1 MSPPEGD
8 KMPPGDERVAL
19 IRCPLCDIPL
29 VDRDEYMNHLKS
41 VHPTYA
47 AWGRK
52 NARNAFVAIVIVT
65 GLVTASNFLLPNNTW
80 VLIIG
85 AGSFVAVVAITISYT
100 LMIRKK
106 FRRASK
112 GQKVDG
118 SP

>member
-1 MSPPEGD
+1 MR
-8 KMPPGDERVAL
+8 PGDERVAL

-52 NARNAFVAIVIVT
+52 NARNAFVAIVILT
-65 GLVTASNFLLPNNTW
+65 GVILTSNFLLPNNSSF
-80 VLIIG
+80 LILWIV
-85 AGSFVAVVAITISYT
+85 SFVALIAITISYT
-100 LMIRKK
+100 LMIKSR

-112 GQKVDG
+112 DQTAEGTL
-118 SP
+118 